1 MSFEQ
6 EPSSKS
12 SIVNLRSLRN
22 MENVE
27 GWNSLKNML
36 ISFSNIIEKKK
47 KICFFENLI
56 KLKKMQ
62 E

>member
-1 MSFEQ
+1 LFKMSFEQ

-27 GWNSLKNML
+27 G
-36 ISFSNIIEKKK
+36 
-47 KICFFENLI
+47 
-56 KLKKMQ
+56 
-62 E
+62 